1 MASKLQGT
9 LSRVDGS
16 HLVVE
21 SIGQEL
27 VVYDKK
33 NDTAHMLDHRA
44 AAIWRAAEGGC
55 TMESLLPLVNAEST
69 EQREALVQ
77 LAVTDLEQA
86 GLLVTDAPITMP
98 RRSLM
103 KTLGAAAA
111 LPLVVSILAP
121 APAAAAS
128 NLAAAAS
135 CTVADTCA
143 GGRTCLDA
151 TGFPASTATTGKCCV
166 NVIGFGLNVRT
177 AGQQCFVNEDC
188 CSGVCSNGLTSS
200 SPNASEAGT
209 CTGN

>member
-1 MASKLQGT
+1 M
-9 LSRVDGS
+9 SRVNGS

-55 TMESLLPLVNAEST
+55 TMESLLPLVNAESA

-86 GLLVTDAPITMP
+86 GLLVTDAPVTMP

-128 NLAAAAS
+128 NLAAGAS
-135 CTVADTCA
+135 CNGADTCA
-143 GGRTCLDA
+143 GGRTCVQNS
-151 TGFPASTATTGKCCV
+151 GFPASSTGASGHCCV
-166 NVIGFGLNVRT
+166 NVFGFGLNSLA
-177 AGQQCFVNEDC
+177 AGQECFANEDC
-188 CSGVCSNGLTSS
+188 CSGNCSNNRSGSS
-200 SPNASEAGT
+200 APSTASAGT
-209 CTGN
+209 CVGT